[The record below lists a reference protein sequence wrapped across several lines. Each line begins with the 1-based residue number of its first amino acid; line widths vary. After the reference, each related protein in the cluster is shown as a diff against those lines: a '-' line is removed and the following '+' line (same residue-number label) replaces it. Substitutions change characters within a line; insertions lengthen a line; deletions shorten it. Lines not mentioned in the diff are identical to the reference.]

1 MEPWSFI
8 KERLKRPLSLFTA
21 IAMMLVSVFGAMPV
35 MAEGVP
41 TFAVSSATANPG
53 DTVDITINIENNP
66 GITSAAMDV
75 KFPDE
80 LTLTGVTLERNT
92 YTGPFN
98 GPQSFPVKNS
108 ARLNWANGLA
118 DTDTSGLFATLTFA
132 VSDTAAEGTY
142 AITVTYDPDDVFNVA
157 EDNID
162 FHVSNGSIT
171 IGHKL
176 TKVDA
181 KDATCAELGNSAY
194 WTCSNCGKF
203 FADEAGKTE
212 IEENSWVIS
221 AAHTLVKT
229 NAKAA
234 TCTEV
239 GNSAYWTCSTCGKYF
254 SDEAG
259 KNEIAKDSWVIP
271 AGHNLT
277 KTEAK
282 AATCTEDGNNAY
294 YTCSVCG
301 KIFKDAEGT
310 QETTVKNEILAASGH
325 TMTKTDAKAAT
336 CTEDGNNEYYTC
348 SVCGKIFKDA
358 EGTQETTVETEKI
371 AATGHTMTKTDAK
384 AATCTEDG
392 NNEYYTCSACGK
404 VFKDADGKTVT
415 TVEAEKIAAT
425 GHTMTKTDAKA
436 ATCTEDGNIA
446 YWHCSVC
453 NKYFSD
459 ENGTNEI
466 ALVDTVVKAHHTMTK
481 TDAKEPTCTAE
492 GNNAYYT
499 CSVCSKVF
507 KDEAGTQPTTV
518 KAETLEKKAHTPVVD
533 AAVAATCEKTGLT
546 EGSHCSVC
554 NEVLVAQKVVDKIP
568 HTLTKTD
575 AKSATCTE
583 DGNNEYYT
591 CSACGKAFKD
601 ADGKIETTVEAQT
614 IAATGHTMTKTD
626 AKAATCTEDGN
637 IAYWHCSV
645 CNKYFSDENGTNE
658 IALVDTVVKAH
669 HTMTKT
675 DAKEPT
681 CTAEGNNAYYT
692 CSVCGKVFKDE
703 AGTQP
708 TTVAAETLKKKA
720 HTPVVDAAVAATC
733 QKTGLTEGS
742 HCSVC
747 NEVLV
752 AQKVV
757 DKIPHTLTK
766 TDAKSATC
774 TEDGNNEY
782 YTCSACGKAF
792 KDADGK
798 IETTVEAQ
806 TIAATGHTMT
816 KTDAKAA
823 TCTEDGNIAYWH
835 CSVCNKYFSDENGTN
850 EIALVDTVVKAHHT
864 MTKTDAKEPTCTAE
878 GNNAYY
884 TCSVCSKVFK
894 DEAGTQPTTV
904 KAETLEKKAHTPVVD
919 AAVAATCQKT
929 GLTEGSH
936 CSVCNE
942 VLVAQKVV
950 DKIPHTVVV
959 DAAVEPTYSSTGLTE
974 GKHCSVCNE
983 VIEKQTVIPAKS
995 ESNVT
1000 VIGDESFAGSKK
1012 ELADAVLSAEDIEN
1026 INSGK
1031 DITIR
1036 LNVALKS
1043 DATNAIK
1050 EQVKAKLKDYTIG
1063 TFYDIDISKSID
1075 GGAPVAVTDTNAPV
1089 HIQLTL
1095 VDSLINTNAAVKRDY
1110 KIVRFHYD
1118 SVTGQTV
1125 VDVLDASY
1133 HAGYNKLDFSTD
1145 KFSVYAVVYKD
1156 TEIVTTTPT
1165 PAPTTKPDSTNV
1177 DNNNNSN
1184 TNNSNSTVEKPS
1196 VTGKVCPVCGYNNC
1210 KLGNDNRW
1218 HCGKCAHSWQ
1228 EYGQTGSTSSTGN
1241 VPKSPKTG
1249 LF

>member
-1 MEPWSFI
+1 MEPWLSI
-8 KERLKRPLSLFTA
+8 KKRLKRPLSLFTA
-21 IAMMLVSVFGAMPV
+21 VAMMLTTTFSALPV

-41 TFAVSSATANPG
+41 TFAASSTSANPG
-53 DTVDITINIENNP
+53 DTVEITISIENNP

-75 KFPDE
+75 SFPDE
-80 LTLTGVTLERNT
+80 LTLTSVSLKRDV
-92 YTGPFN
+92 YTGQFN
-98 GPQSFPVKNS
+98 GPQSLPVTKKV
-108 ARLNWANGLA
+108 RLNWANGLA
-118 DTDTSGLFATLTFA
+118 DNSTSGLFATLNFS
-132 VSDTAAEGTY
+132 VSESAGEGTY
-142 AITVTYDPDDVFNVA
+142 PISITYDPDDVFNL
-157 EDNID
+157 EETNIN
-162 FHVSNGSIT
+162 FQVSNGSIT

-176 TKVDA
+176 EKTDA
-181 KDATCAELGNSAY
+181 KVATCTEPGNSAY
-194 WTCSNCGKF
+194 WSCSNCGKF
-203 FADEAGKTE
+203 FSDEAGNNE
-212 IEENSWVIS
+212 ITENSWVIP
-221 AAHTLVKT
+221 ATHTLVKT
-229 NAKAA
+229 DAKVA
-234 TCTEV
+234 TCTED
-239 GNSAYWTCSTCGKYF
+239 GNTAYWHCSVCNKYF
-254 SDEAG
+254 SDENGAT
-259 KNEIAKDSWVIP
+259 EITLDDTVVKA
-271 AGHNLT
+271 HHTMT
-277 KTEAK
+277 KTDAK
-282 AATCTEDGNNAY
+282 EPTCTTEGNNAY
-294 YTCSVCG
+294 YTCSACG
-301 KIFKDAEGT
+301 KIFKDENGT
-310 QETTVKNEILAASGH
+310 QET
-325 TMTKTDAKAAT
+325 
-336 CTEDGNNEYYTC
+336 
-348 SVCGKIFKDA
+348 SVEA
-358 EGTQETTVETEKI
+358 EKI

-404 VFKDADGKTVT
+404 IFKDADGKIAT
-415 TVEAEKIAAT
+415 TVNAEKIAAT
-425 GHTMTKTDAKA
+425 GHKMTKTDAKA
-436 ATCTEDGNIA
+436 ATCTEDGNNEYYSCSACGKVFKDADGKIATTVNAEKIAATGHKMTKTDAKDATCTEDGNTA

-459 ENGTNEI
+459 ENGTTEI
-466 ALVDTVVKAHHTMTK
+466 AL
-481 TDAKEPTCTAE
+481 P
-492 GNNAYYT
+492 
-499 CSVCSKVF
+499 
-507 KDEAGTQPTTV
+507 
-518 KAETLEKKAHTPVVD
+518 
-533 AAVAATCEKTGLT
+533 
-546 EGSHCSVC
+546 
-554 NEVLVAQKVVDKIP
+554 
-568 HTLTKTD
+568 
-575 AKSATCTE
+575 
-583 DGNNEYYT
+583 
-591 CSACGKAFKD
+591 
-601 ADGKIETTVEAQT
+601 
-614 IAATGHTMTKTD
+614 
-626 AKAATCTEDGN
+626 
-637 IAYWHCSV
+637 
-645 CNKYFSDENGTNE
+645 
-658 IALVDTVVKAH
+658 DTVVKAH

-703 AGTQP
+703 AGMQP
-708 TTVAAETLKKKA
+708 TTVEAETLKKKA

-733 QKTGLTEGS
+733 AKTGLTEGS

-766 TDAKSATC
+766 TDAKAATC

-782 YTCSACGKAF
+782 YSCSACGKVF

-798 IETTVEAQ
+798 IETTAEAEK
-806 TIAATGHTMT
+806 IAATGHTMT

-823 TCTEDGNIAYWH
+823 TCTEDGNTAYWH
-835 CSVCNKYFSDENGTN
+835 CSVCNKYFSDENGTT
-850 EIALVDTVVKAHHT
+850 EIALPDTVVKAHHT

-884 TCSVCSKVFK
+884 TCSVCGKVFK
-894 DEAGTQPTTV
+894 DEAGMQPTTV
-904 KAETLEKKAHTPVVD
+904 EAETLKKKAHTPVVD
-919 AAVAATCQKT
+919 AAVAATCAKT

-983 VIEKQTVIPAKS
+983 VIEKQTVIPARS

-1000 VIGDESFAGSKK
+1000 VIGDEFFAGSKK

-1036 LNVALKS
+1036 LNVALKR
-1043 DATNAIK
+1043 DATDAIK

-1063 TFYDIDISKSID
+1063 TFYDIDITKSVD

-1095 VDSLINTNAAVKRDY
+1095 ADSLINTDTTVKRDY

-1125 VDVLDASY
+1125 VDILDASY
-1133 HAGYNKLDFSTD
+1133 HAGYNKLDFNTD

-1156 TEIVTTTPT
+1156 TKKA
-1165 PAPTTKPDSTNV
+1165 PAPTATPGSTNSG
-1177 DNNNNSN
+1177 NSGN
-1184 TNNSNSTVEKPS
+1184 TSAETSP
-1196 VTGKVCPVCGYNNC
+1196 VTGKVCPICGYNNC

-1228 EYGQTGSTSSTGN
+1228 EYGQAGSTSSTGN
-1241 VPKSPKTG
+1241 APKSPKTG

>member
-1 MEPWSFI
+1 MEPWLSI
-8 KERLKRPLSLFTA
+8 KKHLKRPLSLFTA
-21 IAMMLVSVFGAMPV
+21 VAMMLTTTFSALPV

-41 TFAVSSATANPG
+41 TFAASSTSANPG
-53 DTVDITINIENNP
+53 DAVEITISIENNP

-75 KFPDE
+75 SFPDE
-80 LTLTGVTLERNT
+80 LTLTGVSLKRDV
-92 YTGPFN
+92 YTGQFN
-98 GPQSFPVKNS
+98 GPQSLPVTKKV
-108 ARLNWANGLA
+108 RLNWANGLA
-118 DTDTSGLFATLTFA
+118 DNSTSGLFATLNFS
-132 VSDTAAEGTY
+132 VSESAGEGTY
-142 AITVTYDPDDVFNVA
+142 PISITYDPDDVFNL
-157 EDNID
+157 EETNID
-162 FHVSNGSIT
+162 FQISNGSVT

-176 TKVDA
+176 TKTNA
-181 KDATCAELGNSAY
+181 KVATCTEPGNSAY
-194 WTCSNCGKF
+194 WSCSNCGKF
-203 FADEAGKTE
+203 FSDEAGNNE
-212 IEENSWVIS
+212 ITENSWVIS

-229 NAKAA
+229 EAKAA
-234 TCTEV
+234 TCTEA
-239 GNSAYWTCSTCGKYF
+239 GSSAYWTCTTCGKYF

-259 KNEIAKDSWVIP
+259 KNEIAKDSWVIS
-271 AGHNLT
+271 AGHNL
-277 KTEAK
+277 
-282 AATCTEDGNNAY
+282 
-294 YTCSVCG
+294 
-301 KIFKDAEGT
+301 
-310 QETTVKNEILAASGH
+310 
-325 TMTKTDAKAAT
+325 TKTDAKAAT
-336 CTEDGNNEYYTC
+336 CTEDGNT
-348 SVCGKIFKDA
+348 
-358 EGTQETTVETEKI
+358 
-371 AATGHTMTKTDAK
+371 
-384 AATCTEDG
+384 
-392 NNEYYTCSACGK
+392 
-404 VFKDADGKTVT
+404 
-415 TVEAEKIAAT
+415 
-425 GHTMTKTDAKA
+425 
-436 ATCTEDGNIA
+436 A

-459 ENGTNEI
+459 ENGTTEI
-466 ALVDTVVKAHHTMTK
+466 ALDDTVVKAHHTMTK
-481 TDAKEPTCTAE
+481 TDAKEPTCTAD

-499 CSVCSKVF
+499 CSVCGKVF

-568 HTLTKTD
+568 HSMTKTD
-575 AKSATCTE
+575 AKAATCTE

-601 ADGKIETTVEAQT
+601 ADGKIETTVEAEK

-637 IAYWHCSV
+637 TAYWHCSV
-645 CNKYFSDENGTNE
+645 CNKYFSDENGTTE
-658 IALVDTVVKAH
+658 IALPDTVVKAH

-708 TTVAAETLKKKA
+708 TT
-720 HTPVVDAAVAATC
+720 
-733 QKTGLTEGS
+733 
-742 HCSVC
+742 
-747 NEVLV
+747 
-752 AQKVV
+752 
-757 DKIPHTLTK
+757 I
-766 TDAKSATC
+766 
-774 TEDGNNEY
+774 
-782 YTCSACGKAF
+782 
-792 KDADGK
+792 
-798 IETTVEAQ
+798 
-806 TIAATGHTMT
+806 
-816 KTDAKAA
+816 
-823 TCTEDGNIAYWH
+823 
-835 CSVCNKYFSDENGTN
+835 
-850 EIALVDTVVKAHHT
+850 
-864 MTKTDAKEPTCTAE
+864 
-878 GNNAYY
+878 
-884 TCSVCSKVFK
+884 
-894 DEAGTQPTTV
+894 

-919 AAVAATCQKT
+919 AAVAATCAKT

-1043 DATNAIK
+1043 DATDAIK

-1095 VDSLINTNAAVKRDY
+1095 ADSLINTNAAVKRDY

-1125 VDVLDASY
+1125 VDILDASY
-1133 HAGYNKLDFSTD
+1133 HAGYNKLDFNTD

-1156 TEIVTTTPT
+1156 TEIVATTPT
-1165 PAPTTKPDSTNV
+1165 PAPTTKPDSANV

-1196 VTGKVCPVCGYNNC
+1196 ITGKVCPVCGYNNC

-1228 EYGQTGSTSSTGN
+1228 EYGQAGSTSSTGN
-1241 VPKSPKTG
+1241 APKSPKTG

>member
-8 KERLKRPLSLFTA
+8 KERLKRQLSLFTA

-80 LTLTGVTLERNT
+80 LTLTDVTLERNT

-181 KDATCAELGNSAY
+181 KDATCAEPGNSAY
-194 WTCSNCGKF
+194 WICSNCGKF

-221 AAHTLVKT
+221 AAHTLIKT
-229 NAKAA
+229 DAKAA

-294 YTCSVCG
+294 YTCSACG

-310 QETTVKNEILAASGH
+310 QETTFKNEILAAIGH
-325 TMTKTDAKAAT
+325 MMTKTDAKAAT
-336 CTEDGNNEYYTC
+336 CTEDGNNAYYTC
-348 SVCGKIFKDA
+348 SACGKIFKDA
-358 EGTQETTVETEKI
+358 DGKTATTVETEKI
-371 AATGHTMTKTDAK
+371 AATGHTMTKTEAK
-384 AATCTEDG
+384 A
-392 NNEYYTCSACGK
+392 
-404 VFKDADGKTVT
+404 
-415 TVEAEKIAAT
+415 
-425 GHTMTKTDAKA
+425 
-436 ATCTEDGNIA
+436 
-446 YWHCSVC
+446 
-453 NKYFSD
+453 
-459 ENGTNEI
+459 
-466 ALVDTVVKAHHTMTK
+466 
-481 TDAKEPTCTAE
+481 
-492 GNNAYYT
+492 
-499 CSVCSKVF
+499 
-507 KDEAGTQPTTV
+507 
-518 KAETLEKKAHTPVVD
+518 
-533 AAVAATCEKTGLT
+533 
-546 EGSHCSVC
+546 
-554 NEVLVAQKVVDKIP
+554 
-568 HTLTKTD
+568 
-575 AKSATCTE
+575 ATCTE

-601 ADGKIETTVEAQT
+601 ADGKTVTTVEAET

-637 IAYWHCSV
+637 IAYWYCSV

-708 TTVAAETLKKKA
+708 TTVEAETLEKKA

-733 QKTGLTEGS
+733 EKTGLTEGS

-766 TDAKSATC
+766 TDAKAATC

-782 YTCSACGKAF
+782 YTCSACRKVF

-798 IETTVEAQ
+798 IETTVEAEK
-806 TIAATGHTMT
+806 IAAAGHTMT
-816 KTDAKAA
+816 KTDAKDA
-823 TCTEDGNIAYWH
+823 TCTEDGNTAYWY
-835 CSVCNKYFSDENGTN
+835 CSVCKKYFADENGTT
-850 EIALVDTVVKAHHT
+850 EIALDDTVVKAHHT

-884 TCSVCSKVFK
+884 TCSVCGKVFK

-904 KAETLEKKAHTPVVD
+904 EAETLEKKAHTPVVD
-919 AAVAATCQKT
+919 AAVAATCEKT

-950 DKIPHTVVV
+950 DKIPHTVVI

-995 ESNVT
+995 ETNVT
-1000 VIGDESFAGSKK
+1000 VSGDEAFAGSKK
-1012 ELADAVLSAEDIEN
+1012 ELADAVLSAEDIES
-1026 INSGK
+1026 INNGK
-1031 DITIR
+1031 TVTIN
-1036 LNVALKS
+1036 LKVTPKS
-1043 DATNAIK
+1043 DVTDAIK
-1050 EQVKAKLKDYTIG
+1050 EQAKAKANDYTIG
-1063 TFYDIDISKSID
+1063 AFYDIDITKSID
-1075 GGAPVAVTDTNAPV
+1075 GGTPIAVTSTNSLV

-1095 VDSLINTNAAVKRDY
+1095 ADSLINTNSAVKRNY
-1110 KIVRFHYD
+1110 KVVRFHYD
-1118 SVTGQTV
+1118 EAAGQTTA
-1125 VDVLDASY
+1125 DILEATY
-1133 HAGYNKLDFSTD
+1133 HAGYNKLSFDSD

-1177 DNNNNSN
+1177 SNNNNSN

-1228 EYGQTGSTSSTGN
+1228 EYGQTGSTSATSN
-1241 VPKSPKTG
+1241 APKSPKTG

>member
-1 MEPWSFI
+1 MEPWLSI
-8 KERLKRPLSLFTA
+8 KKRLKRPLSLFTA
-21 IAMMLVSVFGAMPV
+21 VAMMLTTTFSALPV

-41 TFAVSSATANPG
+41 TFAASSTSANPG
-53 DTVDITINIENNP
+53 DTVEITISIENNP

-75 KFPDE
+75 SFPDE
-80 LTLTGVTLERNT
+80 LTLTGVSLKRDV
-92 YTGPFN
+92 YTGQFN
-98 GPQSFPVKNS
+98 GPQSLPVTKKV
-108 ARLNWANGLA
+108 RLNWANGLA
-118 DTDTSGLFATLTFA
+118 DNSTSGLFATLNFS
-132 VSDTAAEGTY
+132 VSESAGEGTY
-142 AITVTYDPDDVFNVA
+142 PISITYDPDDVFNL
-157 EDNID
+157 EETNID
-162 FHVSNGSIT
+162 FQVSNGSVT

-176 TKVDA
+176 TKTDA
-181 KDATCAELGNSAY
+181 KAATCTEPGNSAY
-194 WTCSNCGKF
+194 WSCSNCGKF
-203 FADEAGKTE
+203 FSDEAGSNE
-212 IEENSWVIS
+212 IAEDSWVIS

-229 NAKAA
+229 EAKAA
-234 TCTEV
+234 TCTEA
-239 GNSAYWTCSTCGKYF
+239 GSSAYWTCTTCGKYF

-259 KNEIAKDSWVIP
+259 KNEIAKDSWVIS
-271 AGHNLT
+271 AGHSL
-277 KTEAK
+277 
-282 AATCTEDGNNAY
+282 
-294 YTCSVCG
+294 
-301 KIFKDAEGT
+301 
-310 QETTVKNEILAASGH
+310 
-325 TMTKTDAKAAT
+325 
-336 CTEDGNNEYYTC
+336 
-348 SVCGKIFKDA
+348 
-358 EGTQETTVETEKI
+358 
-371 AATGHTMTKTDAK
+371 
-384 AATCTEDG
+384 
-392 NNEYYTCSACGK
+392 
-404 VFKDADGKTVT
+404 
-415 TVEAEKIAAT
+415 
-425 GHTMTKTDAKA
+425 TKTDAKA

-459 ENGTNEI
+459 ENGTNETS
-466 ALVDTVVKAHHTMTK
+466 LLDTVVKAHHTMTK

-499 CSVCSKVF
+499 CSVCGKVF

-518 KAETLEKKAHTPVVD
+518 EAETLAKKAHTPVVD

-575 AKSATCTE
+575 AKAATCTE

-591 CSACGKAFKD
+591 CSACGKVFKD
-601 ADGKIETTVEAQT
+601 ADGKTVTSVEAEK

-637 IAYWHCSV
+637 IAYWYCSV
-645 CNKYFSDENGTNE
+645 CNKYFSDENGTTE
-658 IALVDTVVKAH
+658 ITLPDTVVKAH

-708 TTVAAETLKKKA
+708 TTVEAETLEKKA

-733 QKTGLTEGS
+733 AKTGLTEGS

-766 TDAKSATC
+766 TDAKATTC

-782 YTCSACGKAF
+782 YTCSACGKVF

-798 IETTVEAQ
+798 TVTSVEAEK
-806 TIAATGHTMT
+806 IAATGHTMT

-823 TCTEDGNIAYWH
+823 TCTEDGNIAYWY
-835 CSVCNKYFSDENGTN
+835 CSVCNKYFSDENGTT
-850 EIALVDTVVKAHHT
+850 EITLPDTVVKAHHT

-884 TCSVCSKVFK
+884 TCSVCGKVFK

-904 KAETLEKKAHTPVVD
+904 EAETLEKKAHTPVVD

-1043 DATNAIK
+1043 DVTDAIK

-1095 VDSLINTNAAVKRDY
+1095 ADSLINTDTAVKREY
-1110 KIVRFHYD
+1110 KIIRFHYD

-1125 VDVLDASY
+1125 VDILDASY
-1133 HAGYNKLDFSTD
+1133 HAGYNKLAFNTD

-1165 PAPTTKPDSTNV
+1165 PAPTTNPDSTNV
-1177 DNNNNSN
+1177 DNSNNSN

>member
-8 KERLKRPLSLFTA
+8 KERLKRQLSLFTA
-21 IAMMLVSVFGAMPV
+21 IAMMLVSVFSAMPV

-53 DTVDITINIENNP
+53 DTVDVTINIENNP
-66 GITSAAMDV
+66 GIASAAMDV
-75 KFPDE
+75 SFPDE
-80 LTLTGVTLERNT
+80 LTLTGVSLKSDV
-92 YTGPFN
+92 YTGQFN
-98 GPQSFPVKNS
+98 GPQSLPVTKKV
-108 ARLNWANGLA
+108 RLNWANGLA
-118 DTDTSGLFATLTFA
+118 ENSTSGLFATLTFS
-132 VSDTAAEGTY
+132 VSESAGEGTY
-142 AITVTYDPDDVFNVA
+142 PISITYDPDDVFNL
-157 EDNID
+157 EETNIN
-162 FHVSNGSIT
+162 FQVSNGSIT

-176 TKVDA
+176 AKTDA
-181 KDATCAELGNSAY
+181 KAATCTEPGNSAY
-194 WTCSNCGKF
+194 WSCSNCGKF
-203 FADEAGKTE
+203 FSDEAGNNE
-212 IEENSWVIS
+212 IIENSWVIS

-229 NAKAA
+229 EAKAA
-234 TCTEV
+234 TCTEA
-239 GNSAYWTCSTCGKYF
+239 GSSAYWTCTTCGKYF

-271 AGHNLT
+271 AGHSLT
-277 KTEAK
+277 KTDAK
-282 AATCTEDGNNAY
+282 EPTCTEDGNNA
-294 YTCSVCG
+294 
-301 KIFKDAEGT
+301 
-310 QETTVKNEILAASGH
+310 
-325 TMTKTDAKAAT
+325 
-336 CTEDGNNEYYTC
+336 YYTC

-425 GHTMTKTDAKA
+425 GHTMTKTDAKD
-436 ATCTEDGNIA
+436 ATCTEDGNTA
-446 YWHCSVC
+446 YWYCSVC
-453 NKYFSD
+453 KKYFAD
-459 ENGTNEI
+459 ENGTTEI
-466 ALVDTVVKAHHTMTK
+466 ALDDTVVKAHHTMTK

-499 CSVCSKVF
+499 CSVCGKVF

-518 KAETLEKKAHTPVVD
+518 EAETLEKKAHTPVVD

-575 AKSATCTE
+575 AKAATCTE

-591 CSACGKAFKD
+591 CSACRKVFKD
-601 ADGKIETTVEAQT
+601 ADGKIETTVEAEK
-614 IAATGHTMTKTD
+614 IAAAGHTMTKTD
-626 AKAATCTEDGN
+626 AKDATCTEDGN
-637 IAYWHCSV
+637 TAYWYCSV
-645 CNKYFSDENGTNE
+645 CKKYFADENGTTE
-658 IALVDTVVKAH
+658 IALDDTVVKAH

-675 DAKEPT
+675 DAKAAT

-703 AGTQP
+703 AGTKP
-708 TTVAAETLKKKA
+708 TTVAAETLEKKA

-733 QKTGLTEGS
+733 EKTGLTEGS

-757 DKIPHTLTK
+757 DKIPHSLTK
-766 TDAKSATC
+766 TEAKAATC

-798 IETTVEAQ
+798 TVTTVEAEKL
-806 TIAATGHTMT
+806 AATGHTMA
-816 KTDAKAA
+816 KTEAKAA
-823 TCTEDGNIAYWH
+823 TCTEDGNTAYWY
-835 CSVCNKYFSDENGTN
+835 CSVCNKYFSDENGTT
-850 EIALVDTVVKAHHT
+850 ETTLPDTVVKAHHT
-864 MTKTDAKEPTCTAE
+864 MTKTDAKEPTCTEE

-884 TCSVCSKVFK
+884 TCSVCGKVFK

-904 KAETLEKKAHTPVVD
+904 EDETLAKKAHTPVVD
-919 AAVAATCQKT
+919 VAVAATCQKT

-1043 DATNAIK
+1043 DATDAIK

-1063 TFYDIDISKSID
+1063 AFYDIDITKSID
-1075 GGAPVAVTDTNAPV
+1075 GDTPVAVTSTNAPV

-1095 VDSLINTNAAVKRDY
+1095 AGSLINMNSAVKRTY
-1110 KIVRFHYD
+1110 KVVRFHYD
-1118 SVTGQTV
+1118 EAADQTV
-1125 VDVLDASY
+1125 VDILDATY
-1133 HAGYNKLDFSTD
+1133 HAGYNKLDFDSD
-1145 KFSVYAVVYKD
+1145 KFSVYTVVYKD

-1165 PAPTTKPDSTNV
+1165 PAPPTKPDSTA
-1177 DNNNNSN
+1177 DNNSSNSN
-1184 TNNSNSTVEKPS
+1184 NSTVEKPS

-1228 EYGQTGSTSSTGN
+1228 EYGQAGSTSSTGN
-1241 VPKSPKTG
+1241 APKSPKTG

>member
-8 KERLKRPLSLFTA
+8 KERLKRQLSLFTA

-80 LTLTGVTLERNT
+80 LTLTDVTLERNT

-181 KDATCAELGNSAY
+181 KDATCAEPGNSAY
-194 WTCSNCGKF
+194 WICSNCGKF

-221 AAHTLVKT
+221 AAHTLIKT
-229 NAKAA
+229 DAKAA

-294 YTCSVCG
+294 YTCSACG

-310 QETTVKNEILAASGH
+310 QETTFKNEILAAIGH
-325 TMTKTDAKAAT
+325 MMTKTDAKAAT
-336 CTEDGNNEYYTC
+336 CTEEGNNAYYTC
-348 SVCGKIFKDA
+348 SACGKIFKDA
-358 EGTQETTVETEKI
+358 DGKTATTVETEKI
-371 AATGHTMTKTDAK
+371 AATGHTMTKTEAK

-404 VFKDADGKTVT
+404 AFKDADGKTVT
-415 TVEAEKIAAT
+415 TVEAETIAAT

-446 YWHCSVC
+446 YWYCSVC
-453 NKYFSD
+453 KKYFAD
-459 ENGTNEI
+459 ENGTTEI
-466 ALVDTVVKAHHTMTK
+466 ALDDTVVKSHHTMTK

-499 CSVCSKVF
+499 CSVCGKVF
-507 KDEAGTQPTTV
+507 QDEAGTQPTTV
-518 KAETLEKKAHTPVVD
+518 EAETLEKKAHTPVVD

-568 HTLTKTD
+568 HT
-575 AKSATCTE
+575 
-583 DGNNEYYT
+583 
-591 CSACGKAFKD
+591 
-601 ADGKIETTVEAQT
+601 
-614 IAATGHTMTKTD
+614 
-626 AKAATCTEDGN
+626 
-637 IAYWHCSV
+637 
-645 CNKYFSDENGTNE
+645 
-658 IALVDTVVKAH
+658 VV
-669 HTMTKT
+669 
-675 DAKEPT
+675 
-681 CTAEGNNAYYT
+681 
-692 CSVCGKVFKDE
+692 
-703 AGTQP
+703 
-708 TTVAAETLKKKA
+708 
-720 HTPVVDAAVAATC
+720 
-733 QKTGLTEGS
+733 
-742 HCSVC
+742 
-747 NEVLV
+747 
-752 AQKVV
+752 
-757 DKIPHTLTK
+757 I
-766 TDAKSATC
+766 
-774 TEDGNNEY
+774 
-782 YTCSACGKAF
+782 
-792 KDADGK
+792 
-798 IETTVEAQ
+798 
-806 TIAATGHTMT
+806 
-816 KTDAKAA
+816 
-823 TCTEDGNIAYWH
+823 
-835 CSVCNKYFSDENGTN
+835 
-850 EIALVDTVVKAHHT
+850 
-864 MTKTDAKEPTCTAE
+864 
-878 GNNAYY
+878 
-884 TCSVCSKVFK
+884 
-894 DEAGTQPTTV
+894 
-904 KAETLEKKAHTPVVD
+904 
-919 AAVAATCQKT
+919 
-929 GLTEGSH
+929 
-936 CSVCNE
+936 
-942 VLVAQKVV
+942 
-950 DKIPHTVVV
+950 

-995 ESNVT
+995 ETNVT
-1000 VIGDESFAGSKK
+1000 VSGDEAFAGSKK
-1012 ELADAVLSAEDIEN
+1012 ELADAVLSAEDIES
-1026 INSGK
+1026 INNGK
-1031 DITIR
+1031 TVTIN
-1036 LNVALKS
+1036 LKVTPKS
-1043 DATNAIK
+1043 DVTDAIK
-1050 EQVKAKLKDYTIG
+1050 EQAKAKANDYTIG
-1063 TFYDIDISKSID
+1063 AFYDIDITKSID
-1075 GGAPVAVTDTNAPV
+1075 GGTPIAVTSTNSLV

-1095 VDSLINTNAAVKRDY
+1095 ADSLINTNSAVKRNY
-1110 KIVRFHYD
+1110 KVVRFHYD
-1118 SVTGQTV
+1118 EAAGQTTA
-1125 VDVLDASY
+1125 DILEATY
-1133 HAGYNKLDFSTD
+1133 HAGYNKLSFDSD

-1177 DNNNNSN
+1177 SNNNNSN

-1228 EYGQTGSTSSTGN
+1228 EYGQTGSTSATSN
-1241 VPKSPKTG
+1241 APKSPKTG

>member
-1 MEPWSFI
+1 MEPWLSI
-8 KERLKRPLSLFTA
+8 KKHLKRPLSLFTA
-21 IAMMLVSVFGAMPV
+21 VAMMLTTTFSALPV

-41 TFAVSSATANPG
+41 TFAASSTSANPG
-53 DTVDITINIENNP
+53 DAVEITISIENNP

-75 KFPDE
+75 SFPDE
-80 LTLTGVTLERNT
+80 LTLTGVSLKRDV
-92 YTGPFN
+92 YTGQFN
-98 GPQSFPVKNS
+98 GPQSLPVTKKV
-108 ARLNWANGLA
+108 RLNWANGLA
-118 DTDTSGLFATLTFA
+118 DNSTSGLFATLNFS
-132 VSDTAAEGTY
+132 VSESAGEGTY
-142 AITVTYDPDDVFNVA
+142 PISITYDPDDVFNL
-157 EDNID
+157 EETNID
-162 FHVSNGSIT
+162 FQISNGSVT

-176 TKVDA
+176 TKTNA
-181 KDATCAELGNSAY
+181 KVATCTEPGNSAY
-194 WTCSNCGKF
+194 WSCSNCGKF
-203 FADEAGKTE
+203 FSDEAGNNE
-212 IEENSWVIS
+212 ITENSWVIS

-229 NAKAA
+229 EAKAA
-234 TCTEV
+234 TCTEA
-239 GNSAYWTCSTCGKYF
+239 GSSAYWTCTTCGKYF

-259 KNEIAKDSWVIP
+259 KNEIAKDSWVIS
-271 AGHNLT
+271 AGHNL
-277 KTEAK
+277 
-282 AATCTEDGNNAY
+282 
-294 YTCSVCG
+294 
-301 KIFKDAEGT
+301 
-310 QETTVKNEILAASGH
+310 
-325 TMTKTDAKAAT
+325 TKTDAKAAT
-336 CTEDGNNEYYTC
+336 CTEDGNT
-348 SVCGKIFKDA
+348 
-358 EGTQETTVETEKI
+358 
-371 AATGHTMTKTDAK
+371 
-384 AATCTEDG
+384 
-392 NNEYYTCSACGK
+392 
-404 VFKDADGKTVT
+404 
-415 TVEAEKIAAT
+415 
-425 GHTMTKTDAKA
+425 
-436 ATCTEDGNIA
+436 A

-459 ENGTNEI
+459 ENGTTEI
-466 ALVDTVVKAHHTMTK
+466 ALDDTVVKAHHTMTK
-481 TDAKEPTCTAE
+481 TDAKEPTCTAD

-499 CSVCSKVF
+499 CSVCGKVF

-568 HTLTKTD
+568 HSLTKTD
-575 AKSATCTE
+575 AKAATCTE
-583 DGNNEYYT
+583 DGNNEYYS
-591 CSACGKAFKD
+591 CSACGKVFKD
-601 ADGKIETTVEAQT
+601 ADGKTETSVEAEK

-637 IAYWHCSV
+637 TAYWHCSV
-645 CNKYFSDENGTNE
+645 CNKYFSDENGTTE
-658 IALVDTVVKAH
+658 IALDDTVVKAH

-681 CTAEGNNAYYT
+681 CTADGNNAYYT
-692 CSVCGKVFKDE
+692 CSVCG
-703 AGTQP
+703 
-708 TTVAAETLKKKA
+708 
-720 HTPVVDAAVAATC
+720 
-733 QKTGLTEGS
+733 
-742 HCSVC
+742 
-747 NEVLV
+747 
-752 AQKVV
+752 
-757 DKIPHTLTK
+757 
-766 TDAKSATC
+766 
-774 TEDGNNEY
+774 
-782 YTCSACGKAF
+782 
-792 KDADGK
+792 
-798 IETTVEAQ
+798 
-806 TIAATGHTMT
+806 
-816 KTDAKAA
+816 
-823 TCTEDGNIAYWH
+823 
-835 CSVCNKYFSDENGTN
+835 
-850 EIALVDTVVKAHHT
+850 
-864 MTKTDAKEPTCTAE
+864 
-878 GNNAYY
+878 
-884 TCSVCSKVFK
+884 KVFK

-919 AAVAATCQKT
+919 AAVAATCEKT

-1043 DATNAIK
+1043 DATDAIK

-1095 VDSLINTNAAVKRDY
+1095 ADSLINTNAAVKRDY

-1125 VDVLDASY
+1125 VDILDASY
-1133 HAGYNKLDFSTD
+1133 HAGYNKLDFNTD

-1156 TEIVTTTPT
+1156 TEIVATTPT
-1165 PAPTTKPDSTNV
+1165 PAPTTKPDSANV

-1196 VTGKVCPVCGYNNC
+1196 ITGKVCPVCGYNNC

-1228 EYGQTGSTSSTGN
+1228 EYGQAGSTSSTGN
-1241 VPKSPKTG
+1241 APKSPKTG

>member
-1 MEPWSFI
+1 MESWLSI
-8 KERLKRPLSLFTA
+8 KKRLKRPLSLFTA
-21 IAMMLVSVFGAMPV
+21 IAMMLTTTFSALPV

-66 GITSAAMDV
+66 GIAGATITVDFGDALS
-75 KFPDE
+75 
-80 LTLTGVTLERNT
+80 LTGIPNAYVGGGSLT
-92 YTGPFN
+92 
-98 GPQSFPVKNS
+98 GPQSYPVTKS
-108 ARLNWANGLA
+108 AKLVWFNFSNISKDGR
-118 DTDTSGLFATLTFA
+118 FATLTFA
-132 VSDTAAEGTY
+132 VSENAMEGTY
-142 AITVTYDPDDVFNVA
+142 PIRVEYEADDVSDQDGNNVT
-157 EDNID
+157 
-162 FHVSNGSIT
+162 FQVSNGSIT

-176 TKVDA
+176 EKTDA
-181 KDATCAELGNSAY
+181 KVATCTEPGNSAY
-194 WTCSNCGKF
+194 WSCSNCGKF
-203 FADEAGKTE
+203 FSDEAGNNE
-212 IEENSWVIS
+212 ITENSWVIP
-221 AAHTLVKT
+221 ATHTLVKT
-229 NAKAA
+229 DAKDA
-234 TCTEV
+234 TCTED
-239 GNSAYWTCSTCGKYF
+239 GNTSYWHCSVCNKYF
-254 SDEAG
+254 SDENGAT
-259 KNEIAKDSWVIP
+259 EITLDGTVVKA
-271 AGHNLT
+271 HHTMT
-277 KTEAK
+277 KTDAK
-282 AATCTEDGNNAY
+282 EPTCTTEGNNAY
-294 YTCSVCG
+294 YTCSACG
-301 KIFKDAEGT
+301 KIFKDETGT
-310 QETTVKNEILAASGH
+310 QETSVEAEKIAATGH
-325 TMTKTDAKAAT
+325 KMTKTDAKAAT
-336 CTEDGNNEYYTC
+336 CTEDGNNEYYSC
-348 SVCGKIFKDA
+348 SACGKIFKDA
-358 EGTQETTVETEKI
+358 DGKIATTVNAEKI
-371 AATGHTMTKTDAK
+371 AATGHKMTKTDAK

-392 NNEYYTCSACGK
+392 NNEYYSCSACGK
-404 VFKDADGKTVT
+404 VFKDADGKTGT

-436 ATCTEDGNIA
+436 ATCTEDGNTA

-459 ENGTNEI
+459 ENGTTEI
-466 ALVDTVVKAHHTMTK
+466 AL
-481 TDAKEPTCTAE
+481 P
-492 GNNAYYT
+492 
-499 CSVCSKVF
+499 
-507 KDEAGTQPTTV
+507 
-518 KAETLEKKAHTPVVD
+518 
-533 AAVAATCEKTGLT
+533 
-546 EGSHCSVC
+546 
-554 NEVLVAQKVVDKIP
+554 
-568 HTLTKTD
+568 
-575 AKSATCTE
+575 
-583 DGNNEYYT
+583 
-591 CSACGKAFKD
+591 
-601 ADGKIETTVEAQT
+601 
-614 IAATGHTMTKTD
+614 
-626 AKAATCTEDGN
+626 
-637 IAYWHCSV
+637 
-645 CNKYFSDENGTNE
+645 
-658 IALVDTVVKAH
+658 DTVVKAH

-703 AGTQP
+703 AGMQP
-708 TTVAAETLKKKA
+708 TTVEAETLEKKA

-733 QKTGLTEGS
+733 EKTGLTEGS
-742 HCSVC
+742 HCSIC

-757 DKIPHTLTK
+757 DKIPHSLTK
-766 TDAKSATC
+766 TDAKAATC

-782 YTCSACGKAF
+782 YSCSACGKVF

-798 IETTVEAQ
+798 TGTTVEAEK
-806 TIAATGHTMT
+806 IAATGHTMT

-823 TCTEDGNIAYWH
+823 TCTEDGNTAYWH
-835 CSVCNKYFSDENGTN
+835 CSVCNKYFSDENGTT
-850 EIALVDTVVKAHHT
+850 EIALPDTVVKAHHT

-884 TCSVCSKVFK
+884 TCSVCGKVFK
-894 DEAGTQPTTV
+894 DEAGMQPTTV
-904 KAETLEKKAHTPVVD
+904 EAETLKKKAHTPVVD
-919 AAVAATCQKT
+919 AAVAATCAKT

-1000 VIGDESFAGSKK
+1000 VIGDEFFAGSKK

-1026 INSGK
+1026 INNGK

-1036 LNVALKS
+1036 LNVAPKS
-1043 DATNAIK
+1043 DATDAIK

-1075 GGAPVAVTDTNAPV
+1075 GSAPVAVTDTNAPV

-1095 VDSLINTNAAVKRDY
+1095 ADSLINTDTTVKRDY

-1125 VDVLDASY
+1125 VDILDASY
-1133 HAGYNKLDFSTD
+1133 HAGYNTLDFNTD

-1156 TEIVTTTPT
+1156 TKMT
-1165 PAPTTKPDSTNV
+1165 PAPTATPGSTNSG
-1177 DNNNNSN
+1177 NSGN
-1184 TNNSNSTVEKPS
+1184 TSAETSP
-1196 VTGKVCPVCGYNNC
+1196 VTGKVCPICGYNNC

-1228 EYGQTGSTSSTGN
+1228 EYGQAGSTSSTGN
-1241 VPKSPKTG
+1241 APKSPKTG

>member
-8 KERLKRPLSLFTA
+8 KERLKRQLSLFTA
-21 IAMMLVSVFGAMPV
+21 IAMMLVSVFSAMPV

-53 DTVDITINIENNP
+53 DTVDVTINIENNP
-66 GITSAAMDV
+66 GIASAAMDV
-75 KFPDE
+75 SFPDE
-80 LTLTGVTLERNT
+80 LTLTGVSLKSDV
-92 YTGPFN
+92 YTGQFN
-98 GPQSFPVKNS
+98 GPQSLPVTKKV
-108 ARLNWANGLA
+108 RLNWANGLA
-118 DTDTSGLFATLTFA
+118 ENSTSGLFATLTFS
-132 VSDTAAEGTY
+132 VSESAGEGTY
-142 AITVTYDPDDVFNVA
+142 PISITYDPDDVFNL
-157 EDNID
+157 EETNIN
-162 FHVSNGSIT
+162 FQVSNGSIT

-176 TKVDA
+176 AKTDA
-181 KDATCAELGNSAY
+181 KAATCTEPGNSAY
-194 WTCSNCGKF
+194 WSCSNCGKF
-203 FADEAGKTE
+203 FSDEEGNNE
-212 IEENSWVIS
+212 ITENSWVIS

-229 NAKAA
+229 EAKAA

-239 GNSAYWTCSTCGKYF
+239 GSSAYWTCTTCGKYF

-259 KNEIAKDSWVIP
+259 KNEIAKNSWVIP
-271 AGHNLT
+271 AGHSLT
-277 KTEAK
+277 KTDAK
-282 AATCTEDGNNAY
+282 EPTCTEDGNNAY

-310 QETTVKNEILAASGH
+310 QETTFKNEILAASGH

-336 CTEDGNNEYYTC
+336 CTEDGNNAYYTC
-348 SVCGKIFKDA
+348 SACGKIFKDA
-358 EGTQETTVETEKI
+358 DGKTATTVEAEKI
-371 AATGHTMTKTDAK
+371 AATGHTMTKTEAK

-404 VFKDADGKTVT
+404 AFKDADGKTVT
-415 TVEAEKIAAT
+415 TVEAEKLAAT
-425 GHTMTKTDAKA
+425 GHTMAKTEAKA
-436 ATCTEDGNIA
+436 ATCTEDGNTA
-446 YWHCSVC
+446 YWYCSVC

-459 ENGTNEI
+459 ENGTNETT
-466 ALVDTVVKAHHTMTK
+466 LPETVVKAHHTLTK
-481 TDAKEPTCTAE
+481 TDAKESTCTAE

-499 CSVCSKVF
+499 CSVCGRVF

-518 KAETLEKKAHTPVVD
+518 AAETLEKKAHTPVVD
-533 AAVAATCEKTGLT
+533 AAVAATCEKAGLT

-568 HTLTKTD
+568 HTLTKTE
-575 AKSATCTE
+575 AKAATCTE

-601 ADGKIETTVEAQT
+601 ADGKTVTTVEAEKL
-614 IAATGHTMTKTD
+614 AATGHTMAKTE

-637 IAYWHCSV
+637 TAYWYCSV

-658 IALVDTVVKAH
+658 TTLDNTVVKAH

-675 DAKEPT
+675 DTKEPT

-708 TTVAAETLKKKA
+708 TTVEAETLEKKA

-733 QKTGLTEGS
+733 QKTGLTEGK

-757 DKIPHTLTK
+757 DKIPHSLTK
-766 TDAKSATC
+766 TEAKAATC

-798 IETTVEAQ
+798 TVTTVEAEKL
-806 TIAATGHTMT
+806 AATGHTMA
-816 KTDAKAA
+816 KTEAKAA
-823 TCTEDGNIAYWH
+823 TCTEDGNTAYWY
-835 CSVCNKYFSDENGTN
+835 CSVCNKYFSDENGTT
-850 EIALVDTVVKAHHT
+850 ETTLPDTVVKAHHT
-864 MTKTDAKEPTCTAE
+864 MTKTDAKEPTCTEE

-884 TCSVCSKVFK
+884 TCSVCGKVFK

-904 KAETLEKKAHTPVVD
+904 EDETLAKKAHTPVVD
-919 AAVAATCQKT
+919 VAVAATCQKT

-1000 VIGDESFAGSKK
+1000 VIGDESFAGPKK

-1043 DATNAIK
+1043 DATDAIK

-1063 TFYDIDISKSID
+1063 AFYDIDITKSID
-1075 GGAPVAVTDTNAPV
+1075 GDTPVAVTSTNAPV

-1095 VDSLINTNAAVKRDY
+1095 AGSLINMNSAVKRTY
-1110 KIVRFHYD
+1110 KVVRFHYD
-1118 SVTGQTV
+1118 EAANQTV
-1125 VDVLDASY
+1125 VDILDATY
-1133 HAGYNKLDFSTD
+1133 HAGYNKLDFDSD
-1145 KFSVYAVVYKD
+1145 KFSVYTVVYKD

-1165 PAPTTKPDSTNV
+1165 PAPTTKPDSTA
-1177 DNNNNSN
+1177 DNNSSNSN
-1184 TNNSNSTVEKPS
+1184 NSTVEKPS

-1228 EYGQTGSTSSTGN
+1228 EYGKAESTSSTGN
-1241 VPKSPKTG
+1241 APKSPKTG

>member
-1 MEPWSFI
+1 MEEDYKIMEPWSFI
-8 KERLKRPLSLFTA
+8 KERLKRQLSLFTA
-21 IAMMLVSVFGAMPV
+21 IAMMLVSVFSAMPV

-53 DTVDITINIENNP
+53 DTVDVTINIENNP
-66 GITSAAMDV
+66 GIASAAMDV
-75 KFPDE
+75 SFPDE
-80 LTLTGVTLERNT
+80 LTLTGVSLKSDV
-92 YTGPFN
+92 YTGQFN
-98 GPQSFPVKNS
+98 GPQSLPVTKKV
-108 ARLNWANGLA
+108 RLNWANGLA
-118 DTDTSGLFATLTFA
+118 ENSTSGLFATLTFS
-132 VSDTAAEGTY
+132 VSESAGEGTY
-142 AITVTYDPDDVFNVA
+142 PISITYDPDDVFNL
-157 EDNID
+157 EETNIN
-162 FHVSNGSIT
+162 FQVSNGSIT

-176 TKVDA
+176 AKTDA
-181 KDATCAELGNSAY
+181 KAATCTEPGNSAY
-194 WTCSNCGKF
+194 WSCSNCGKF
-203 FADEAGKTE
+203 FSDEEGNNE
-212 IEENSWVIS
+212 ITENSWVIS

-229 NAKAA
+229 EAKAA

-239 GNSAYWTCSTCGKYF
+239 GSSAYWTCTTCGKYF

-271 AGHNLT
+271 AGHSLT
-277 KTEAK
+277 KTDAK
-282 AATCTEDGNNAY
+282 EPTCTEDGNNAY

-310 QETTVKNEILAASGH
+310 QETTFKNEILAASGH

-336 CTEDGNNEYYTC
+336 CTEDGNNAYYTC
-348 SVCGKIFKDA
+348 SACGKIFKDA
-358 EGTQETTVETEKI
+358 DSKTATTVEAEKI
-371 AATGHTMTKTDAK
+371 AATGHTMTKTEAK

-404 VFKDADGKTVT
+404 AFKDADGKTVT
-415 TVEAEKIAAT
+415 TVEAEKIAAM
-425 GHTMTKTDAKA
+425 GHTMIKTEAKA
-436 ATCTEDGNIA
+436 ATCTEDGNTA

-459 ENGTNEI
+459 ENGTNETT
-466 ALVDTVVKAHHTMTK
+466 LPETVVKAHHTLTK
-481 TDAKEPTCTAE
+481 TDAKESTCTAE

-499 CSVCSKVF
+499 CSVCGRVF

-518 KAETLEKKAHTPVVD
+518 AAETLEKKAHTPVVD
-533 AAVAATCEKTGLT
+533 AAVAATCEKAGLT

-568 HTLTKTD
+568 HTLTKTE
-575 AKSATCTE
+575 AKAATCTE

-601 ADGKIETTVEAQT
+601 ADGKIVTTVEDEK

-626 AKAATCTEDGN
+626 AKAATCTENGN
-637 IAYWHCSV
+637 IAYWYCSV
-645 CNKYFSDENGTNE
+645 CNKYFSDENGTTE
-658 IALVDTVVKAH
+658 TTLPDTVVKAH

-681 CTAEGNNAYYT
+681 CTEEGNNAYYT

-708 TTVAAETLKKKA
+708 TTVEDETLAKKA
-720 HTPVVDAAVAATC
+720 HTPVVDV
-733 QKTGLTEGS
+733 
-742 HCSVC
+742 
-747 NEVLV
+747 
-752 AQKVV
+752 
-757 DKIPHTLTK
+757 
-766 TDAKSATC
+766 
-774 TEDGNNEY
+774 
-782 YTCSACGKAF
+782 
-792 KDADGK
+792 
-798 IETTVEAQ
+798 
-806 TIAATGHTMT
+806 
-816 KTDAKAA
+816 
-823 TCTEDGNIAYWH
+823 
-835 CSVCNKYFSDENGTN
+835 
-850 EIALVDTVVKAHHT
+850 
-864 MTKTDAKEPTCTAE
+864 
-878 GNNAYY
+878 
-884 TCSVCSKVFK
+884 
-894 DEAGTQPTTV
+894 
-904 KAETLEKKAHTPVVD
+904 
-919 AAVAATCQKT
+919 AVAATCQKT

-1000 VIGDESFAGSKK
+1000 VIGDESFAGPKK

-1043 DATNAIK
+1043 DATDAIK

-1063 TFYDIDISKSID
+1063 AFYDIDITKSID
-1075 GGAPVAVTDTNAPV
+1075 GDTPVAVTSTNAPV

-1095 VDSLINTNAAVKRDY
+1095 AGSLINMNSAVKRTY
-1110 KIVRFHYD
+1110 KVVRFHYD
-1118 SVTGQTV
+1118 EAADQTV
-1125 VDVLDASY
+1125 VDILDATY
-1133 HAGYNKLDFSTD
+1133 HAGYNKLDFDSD
-1145 KFSVYAVVYKD
+1145 KFSVYTVVYKD

-1165 PAPTTKPDSTNV
+1165 PAPTTKPDSTA
-1177 DNNNNSN
+1177 DNNSSNSN
-1184 TNNSNSTVEKPS
+1184 NSTVEKPS

-1210 KLGNDNRW
+1210 KLGNDNHW

-1228 EYGQTGSTSSTGN
+1228 EYGQAGSTSSTGN
-1241 VPKSPKTG
+1241 APKSPKTG